1 MKSKKI
7 LRYAQNDNKVQN
19 DGERGYSLFRN
30 EQDKAREENPE
41 ELSYRRLKA
50 LLRRKYLMVAAAQQ
64 SIAKFKSQALFFCG
78 QR

>member
-1 MKSKKI
+1 MTASADI
-7 LRYAQNDNKVQN
+7 PW
-19 DGERGYSLFRN
+19 FRN